1 MQWSHIVPSALR
13 RCPPRAHLTTSL
25 SCCHHQR
32 AGTSSST
39 HLPQRAGR
47 RLTPVVTSFQ
57 PKYTPRQRISA
68 VCRYGADP
76 FLGDVAAQ
84 FTSGLCGSSACRG
97 TFSQPPRGDTNDSA
111 PMPIEAHE
119 VAILQPEV
127 SQQVVSR
134 TVSNSDIFSIGGQ
147 ALPYQ
152 QRQWPIGYCQPH
164 VHRTVVPIDES
175 EGGTF
180 DLVEPDGETWVWDRR
195 FPGPSCVRDP
205 FAAQRL
211 DAYCQRTRQAT
222 FVDCVRINPSTEP
235 TLDYTQCRGGFRS
248 KEMTWYTA
256 SLPLPETNQSR
267 FAQAVGKART
277 VYLARD
283 LCAMHA
289 ELVLCAAGIALVPSI
304 DDQVTY
310 DDACLLWGRP
320 AASAPPTAGDACIA
334 VPKPLKEW
342 VFSQQQRLRFAPLN
356 VTEKLLCLNRR
367 VVQEFRQHLT
377 EVNLTQD
384 ETIAEMATLA
394 VSCVRIFLRAQQHP
408 YEGAYFNFVYQCN
421 SQYRCSIY
429 LPLPERF
436 GVRGGLAMA
445 STPPRAQQLCALHAI
460 EVLCTLNCVPAS
472 CRRLEKWQRLL
483 SLREKMGLSVPDE
496 VGVSSPDARSPPSYR
511 EVSGPACTTLPSPS
525 DIWRVMRIDADTF
538 DVCPIAFLS
547 SLSEGKTGICWH
559 TATRDMV
566 LASLAYHAGWS
577 EDDLWRHTH
586 HYCGLQNFR
595 GKPRPSAN
603 TFWVE
608 LPLDPK
614 TYGRRV
620 ACGRCVTRAGAIRHL
635 YIHILRTLHALRA
648 CPWEVLA
655 ERELLT
661 TIYKGNWARMKL
673 HMAHWPGLRDNVL
686 AIRPADERAA
696 VDAEVVSC
704 NYAEALSPHP
714 VMSDKLARLTFT
726 F

>member
-1 MQWSHIVPSALR
+1 MFQLRPLEASLVDNLKKQIGCLQAQVVCLKRRYAMKESALEQTVLRSTSCQASASVILADVERAFDAVIVQAPTEAKAGPQDVPPTYQAEMASLQFNMERTLVDCAALGELYRHTAQAKEEMAGEVTQLRAALR
-13 RCPPRAHLTTSL
+13 RAEATLQVAIEEKRVAVESL
-25 SCCHHQR
+25 SREQSKRLAAEAKRNGEDAKDLAPASPQLLNALHQKDFYKLQ
-32 AGTSSST
+32 TE
-39 HLPQRAGR
+39 
-47 RLTPVVTSFQ
+47 RL
-57 PKYTPRQRISA
+57 A
-68 VCRYGADP
+68 V
-76 FLGDVAAQ
+76 
-84 FTSGLCGSSACRG
+84 
-97 TFSQPPRGDTNDSA
+97 
-111 PMPIEAHE
+111 E
-119 VAILQPEV
+119 
-127 SQQVVSR
+127 
-134 TVSNSDIFSIGGQ
+134 
-147 ALPYQ
+147 
-152 QRQWPIGYCQPH
+152 
-164 VHRTVVPIDES
+164 
-175 EGGTF
+175 EG
-180 DLVEPDGETWVWDRR
+180 
-195 FPGPSCVRDP
+195 
-205 FAAQRL
+205 
-211 DAYCQRTRQAT
+211 
-222 FVDCVRINPSTEP
+222 
-235 TLDYTQCRGGFRS
+235 
-248 KEMTWYTA
+248 
-256 SLPLPETNQSR
+256 
-267 FAQAVGKART
+267 
-277 VYLARD
+277 
-283 LCAMHA
+283 
-289 ELVLCAAGIALVPSI
+289 
-304 DDQVTY
+304 
-310 DDACLLWGRP
+310 
-320 AASAPPTAGDACIA
+320 
-334 VPKPLKEW
+334 
-342 VFSQQQRLRFAPLN
+342 
-356 VTEKLLCLNRR
+356 
-367 VVQEFRQHLT
+367 
-377 EVNLTQD
+377 QD